1 MASSASQAKKS
12 KAKVRVRALYSYS
25 YEDDNG
31 HPISMDEGE
40 EFVLIKQTNDQW
52 WNVKKIGSK
61 STIYVPANYV
71 EVVCDLNC
79 AVFEDAQDSLKVDD
93 GRLQDSPKLQQS
105 DMICVK
111 TGSFPKKEQN
121 RLSTFGAKTSKH
133 PSSASGSSRGDPDSD
148 PGLLTPDEDES
159 DDVHDVSASG
169 SQRRKL
175 LMRTHSSSDAS
186 STMPE
191 YANLDEFRRCA
202 GIPVHSPPGIQPGQT
217 THTDQSHEYMN
228 LADIQAHIKVK
239 TSPEPPPP
247 PQPGKSLPVKTFSD
261 GWEMHIDPSKNRPFY
276 YNKVT
281 SETSWKPPRFSP
293 RKEDS
298 EKVEANDVKG
308 ADTPTNG
315 VVPQGVDANG
325 KPLPP
330 GWIVEL
336 GDNDEKQYINT
347 STEEHWLSSV
357 DAAGKTYYYKQNSS
371 DSMWEL
377 PEVEPVRHNSID
389 SAIRELEEVRSRV
402 SGVKHAER
410 QTRARSMM
418 AFTTD
423 LNKSLAKARTFP
435 SKLPVSP
442 VREGQETS
450 FKKEL
455 QDLLQVPGPD
465 GAVSLIV
472 KPTPESLQIS
482 ESIEMKPPTPGPI
495 MKQPF
500 SQEFPWTS
508 DSPRENSPQCE
519 SPVVIRSPLRERD
532 PSHGKS
538 PLRETKSMMLPVDSL
553 MMQHF
558 PGMLEHGLGK
568 ESRES
573 LMVQSMTGSAMNP
586 SSPRDGQQTRK
597 KEPKKPSD
605 KKGVLNKTKIMEAGK
620 KLAKKWSQTYIVLS
634 GSNLL
639 FYKDAKAAQ
648 KSPVGRPETVIDMS
662 TAEIDWGNRETSS
675 RKNVLQVTSD
685 GAVYLLQTEDGPKI
699 QEWNIALKQ
708 AQDFGSQL
716 ADMLPSPET
725 SKPPSKA
732 PPPVSKMKRSKSTK
746 MITSAQRNQTGD
758 LLRRTKSTKAMP
770 NSSRLKT
777 VEDSSHPRSKIRER
791 LMNLLKGRPTRDS
804 LAEKGIIKEQIF
816 GSTISEICERENSTI
831 PRFVMDCTAAIEV
844 RGLSCDGIYRLSGN
858 LAQVQKLRFA
868 VDNPAEPYDLDDP
881 MWDFHVLTGAL
892 KLFFRELKEPL
903 FPFDFYDKLKFAI
916 TLPDKSKK
924 LQTMKDLIRVLPKP
938 NFDTTKLLFKH
949 LDAVM
954 SCSSQNRMQAQNIA
968 IVFGPTLLW
977 PKDEAPNMA
986 VSTVFQNQIV
996 EYILLEFKS
1005 IFS

>member
-389 SAIRELEEVRSRV
+389 SAIRELEE
-402 SGVKHAER
+402 
-410 QTRARSMM
+410 
-418 AFTTD
+418 
-423 LNKSLAKARTFP
+423 
-435 SKLPVSP
+435 
-442 VREGQETS
+442 S

-472 KPTPESLQIS
+472 
-482 ESIEMKPPTPGPI
+482 
-495 MKQPF
+495 
-500 SQEFPWTS
+500 
-508 DSPRENSPQCE
+508 
-519 SPVVIRSPLRERD
+519 
-532 PSHGKS
+532 
-538 PLRETKSMMLPVDSL
+538 
-553 MMQHF
+553 
-558 PGMLEHGLGK
+558 
-568 ESRES
+568 
-573 LMVQSMTGSAMNP
+573 
-586 SSPRDGQQTRK
+586 
-597 KEPKKPSD
+597 KPSD

>member
-472 KPTPESLQIS
+472 KP
-482 ESIEMKPPTPGPI
+482 
-495 MKQPF
+495 
-500 SQEFPWTS
+500 
-508 DSPRENSPQCE
+508 
-519 SPVVIRSPLRERD
+519 
-532 PSHGKS
+532 
-538 PLRETKSMMLPVDSL
+538 
-553 MMQHF
+553 
-558 PGMLEHGLGK
+558 
-568 ESRES
+568 
-573 LMVQSMTGSAMNP
+573 
-586 SSPRDGQQTRK
+586 
-597 KEPKKPSD
+597 SD

>member
-442 VREGQETS
+442 VREGQETDILLPERPAPLSAPVGTFSIES

-472 KPTPESLQIS
+472 
-482 ESIEMKPPTPGPI
+482 
-495 MKQPF
+495 
-500 SQEFPWTS
+500 
-508 DSPRENSPQCE
+508 
-519 SPVVIRSPLRERD
+519 
-532 PSHGKS
+532 
-538 PLRETKSMMLPVDSL
+538 
-553 MMQHF
+553 
-558 PGMLEHGLGK
+558 
-568 ESRES
+568 
-573 LMVQSMTGSAMNP
+573 
-586 SSPRDGQQTRK
+586 
-597 KEPKKPSD
+597 KPSD